1 MGSAP
6 GGDYNH
12 DAEHAERLPHA
23 TIVGMIGGLF
33 QTVIRSMPMID
44 LVRSSVASQYGAA
57 LAMLRGCVDRAD
69 GAAWVAPVGRRPLW
83 HVAYHT
89 LFITDLYLSTNEKA
103 FRPRPFHRENYE
115 LLSVPVW
122 APERK
127 VTAEE
132 PYEPAVLAGYV
143 DKLLAKMRAAV
154 GAETEATLAGPSG
167 FDWLPFTRLELHLYS
182 TRHVQHHAGQ
192 LASALRR
199 HSDIGVPWVGFQKA

>member
-1 MGSAP
+1 
-6 GGDYNH
+6 
-12 DAEHAERLPHA
+12 
-23 TIVGMIGGLF
+23 
-33 QTVIRSMPMID
+33 MID
-44 LVRSSVASQYGAA
+44 LVRSSVTSQYGAA
-57 LAMLRGCVDRAD
+57 LAMLRGCLDRAD
-69 GAAWVAPVGRRPLW
+69 GSAWVAPSGRRPFW

-89 LFITDLYLSTNEKA
+89 MFITDLYLSESADA
-103 FRPRPFHRENYE
+103 FRPQPFHRANYD

-127 VTAEE
+127 LTAEE

-143 DKLLAKMRAAV
+143 DTLTAKMRAAV

-192 LASALRR
+192 LASTLRR
-199 HSDIGVPWVGFQKA
+199 LSDTGVPWVALQKA